1 MAGTSGIAA
10 FRIGCF
16 ILLGWCVDA
25 RYQLEKELNSQE
37 FLSEQSASKGIYFV
51 GGFEEGISLS
61 HCQQE
66 STTGCYRVFTCK
78 SSEQACFSLAPCKRA
93 LLTFRAVFGLKC
105 EEAEVT
111 MLGRSLAEEVS
122 IFLNSALFD
131 QCKIARE
138 NLCRFSSELRTGS
151 NETRHDRIPL
161 AMSSFMDL
169 VDLINCLSNGPLHVG
184 ACTITLA
191 GLDST
196 LVAAV
201 QHPPSTT
208 QYGSDSMFTSRAT
221 NNPLSS
227 AVTDQCNFIEDD
239 EMECAQTSKKAY
251 FHTSKQVYRTD
262 AAVDIIASQSSL
274 LPSTSSGSSLQY
286 VPDTTTE
293 TGEEDVDEWDCT
305 STVYTCLGK
314 DILLLSIEDFSRCV
328 VAAHWHSEEGFEKMK
343 TCLNKCQ
350 PVTMSSTY
358 GDAKKYYRCM
368 AICAFSTADQG
379 CDVVLDEEESKEI
392 Q

>member
-1 MAGTSGIAA
+1 
-10 FRIGCF
+10 
-16 ILLGWCVDA
+16 
-25 RYQLEKELNSQE
+25 
-37 FLSEQSASKGIYFV
+37 
-51 GGFEEGISLS
+51 
-61 HCQQE
+61 
-66 STTGCYRVFTCK
+66 
-78 SSEQACFSLAPCKRA
+78 
-93 LLTFRAVFGLKC
+93 
-105 EEAEVT
+105 
-111 MLGRSLAEEVS
+111 
-122 IFLNSALFD
+122 
-131 QCKIARE
+131 
-138 NLCRFSSELRTGS
+138 
-151 NETRHDRIPL
+151 
-161 AMSSFMDL
+161 MDL

-314 DILLLSIEDFSRCV
+314 VLADKLFNLIFTEYTFPDSCDDLLLF
-328 VAAHWHSEEGFEKMK
+328 F
-343 TCLNKCQ
+343 
-350 PVTMSSTY
+350 
-358 GDAKKYYRCM
+358 
-368 AICAFSTADQG
+368 
-379 CDVVLDEEESKEI
+379 VLFFTLHLFRIFYSYPLRI
-392 Q
+392 SAGV